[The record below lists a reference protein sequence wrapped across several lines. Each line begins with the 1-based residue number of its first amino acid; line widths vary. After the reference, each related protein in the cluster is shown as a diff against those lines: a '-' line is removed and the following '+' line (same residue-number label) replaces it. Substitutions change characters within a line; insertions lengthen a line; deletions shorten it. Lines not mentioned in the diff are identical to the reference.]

1 MILERRDGGGVRRNS
16 RLFFSLILKSPLRKY
31 TRKESC
37 KVRAEMCL
45 LSRDDQEP
53 VKKHAGDA
61 IRLTGLGKMLLTQ

>member
-45 LSRDDQEP
+45 LSRDDQEL
-53 VKKHAGDA
+53 VKNMLGMQSDS
-61 IRLTGLGKMLLTQ
+61 RGLAKCF

>member
-16 RLFFSLILKSPLRKY
+16 QLFSLILKSPLRKY

-45 LSRDDQEP
+45 LSRDDQEL

>member
-1 MILERRDGGGVRRNS
+1 MILERRDGGGVRKNS

-45 LSRDDQEP
+45 LSRDDQEL
-53 VKKHAGDA
+53 VKNMLGMQSDSQ
-61 IRLTGLGKMLLTQ
+61 GLAKCF